1 MTPSGS
7 GNHFRVFLLLLL
19 VLLADRS
26 DAFASQPKN
35 LAQIR
40 NGVHAH
46 SHAVTPSQRSTKT
59 LQKPPIVPALFAGK
73 KGADDGSQA
82 KKREAYAGVEDGSPL
97 GVAIV
102 LLGSLLVFGSGDD
115 ALRAPESPAPWI
127 VLATASA
134 AAGLARLFRYFR
146 DKGV

>member
-19 VLLADRS
+19 VLLADHS
-26 DAFASQPKN
+26 DAFASQQKN

-40 NGVHAH
+40 NCVHPH
-46 SHAVTPSQRSTKT
+46 THAVTPSQRSTKT
-59 LQKPPIVPALFAGK
+59 LQTPPIVPALFAGK
-73 KGADDGSQA
+73 KGADDGSKA
-82 KKREAYAGVEDGSPL
+82 KKDAYAGVEDGSPL

-115 ALRAPESPAPWI
+115 ALRSPDSPAPWI

-146 DKGV
+146 DKDA